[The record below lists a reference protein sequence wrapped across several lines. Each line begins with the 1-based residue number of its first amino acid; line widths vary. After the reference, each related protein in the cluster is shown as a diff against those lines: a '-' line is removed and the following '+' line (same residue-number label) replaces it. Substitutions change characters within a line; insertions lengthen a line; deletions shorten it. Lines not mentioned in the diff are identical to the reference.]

1 VRNNNLLK
9 FVIISTAIFV
19 SAGLTMVNYRVISRT
34 DSSIDSPG
42 NITKTMELSSRIPT
56 PIGIYVSGQYG
67 NANCETCDGYVI
79 EEYKALQ
86 LGGLGFYTTVRIQ

>member
-1 VRNNNLLK
+1 MRNNNLFK
-9 FVIISTAIFV
+9 FVIISAAIFV
-19 SAGLTMVNYRVISRT
+19 SAGLTMVNYRVISQT
-34 DSSIDSPG
+34 DSSIESPG
-42 NITKTMELSSRIPT
+42 NITKYVDIYTRIPT